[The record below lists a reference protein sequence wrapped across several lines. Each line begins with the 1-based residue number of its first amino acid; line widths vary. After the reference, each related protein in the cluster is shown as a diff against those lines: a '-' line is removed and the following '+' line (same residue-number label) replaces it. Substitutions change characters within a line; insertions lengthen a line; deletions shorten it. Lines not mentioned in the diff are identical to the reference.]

1 MAVAFAQAQPQVAKK
16 PSEHS
21 GGRGE
26 ARVVVRPRPGQDP
39 GGAARIGGGAGAGP
53 GHALPQVA
61 QVGQSRDRGVLCGH
75 QSSGP
80 GLLTRYLLQSDPAEK
95 VDTNGL
101 FRTLADYMANAK
113 IEQELTVK

>member
-61 QVGQSRDRGVLCGH
+61 QCLDRGVLFGH

-80 GLLTRYLLQSDPAEK
+80 GLLTRYLLQWDPAEK

-101 FRTLADYMANAK
+101 FRTLADYMA
-113 IEQELTVK
+113 